1 MKRAAQ
7 RRLSDMTA
15 HGQTPSEALL
25 RVAHAERAT
34 TTTTGTADAVSPTVT
49 APGFAGHG
57 TCSGRDS

>member
-34 TTTTGTADAVSPTVT
+34 TTTTGTADAAAAVVSPIN
-49 APGFAGHG
+49 
-57 TCSGRDS
+57 R